1 MTSHIDETMV
11 RAPLS
16 WASHIKATFALGLPL
31 VGAQL
36 AQMSINVTNTVMIGQ
51 LGAAELAAAVL
62 ATQTFYVFWMFGSG
76 FAYAVMPLAA
86 AAHGNR
92 DTRAVRRSVR
102 MGLWVV
108 ALYSLL
114 VMIPLWFTEAILVA
128 LGQEPSI
135 AAEAGGYV
143 RFLQWSMLPY
153 LSTFVLRSYL
163 SALERPNVVLFITL
177 LGAGLN
183 ALFNYILIFGHFGAP
198 ALGLPG
204 SGIASVGTSIATL
217 LLLVAYT
224 RRARGLE
231 NFDLWRRFHAPDWP
245 AFFEVLRLGWPIGAT
260 ILAEVGLFTAA
271 SIMMGWIGTLELAA
285 HGIALQLASISF
297 MVPLGLASAATVRVG
312 TAFGRHDA
320 PNLARAARTSLL
332 VAGVISCTA
341 AAAFWI
347 APAALIGLYL
357 DMRQPNAAEVL
368 VAAVPLLAV
377 AAAFQI
383 VDSLQVTASGILRG
397 MKDTRLPM
405 FIAVASYWLIGM
417 PVAYGLAFGLGWG
430 GLGVWWGLAAG
441 LLVAAILMSARFVAL
456 EGRWRQGLAAP
467 QTA

>member
-1 MTSHIDETMV
+1 MKPQSVALHQPML
-11 RAPLS
+11 AS
-16 WASHIKATFALGLPL
+16 WRTHVKATFALGLPL

-36 AQMSINVTNTVMIGQ
+36 AQISINVTNTVMIGQ

-86 AAHGNR
+86 AAHGNG

-108 ALYSLL
+108 ALFSLL
-114 VMIPLWFTEAILVA
+114 VMVPLWFTEAILVA
-128 LGQEPSI
+128 LGQEPGI
-135 AAEAGGYV
+135 AAQAGAYV
-143 RFLQWSMLPY
+143 RVLQWSMLPY

-163 SALERPNVVLFITL
+163 SALERPSVVLGITL

-183 ALFNYILIFGHFGAP
+183 AVFNYVLIFGHFGAP
-198 ALGLPG
+198 ALGLTG
-204 SGIASVGTSIATL
+204 SGIASVGTSIVTL

-231 NFDLWRRFHAPDWP
+231 VFELWRRFYAPDWA

-297 MVPLGLASAATVRVG
+297 MIPLGLASAATVRVG

-320 PNLARAARTSLL
+320 ANLARAARTSLI
-332 VAGVISCTA
+332 VAGVISCSA
-341 AAAFWI
+341 AALFWAI
-347 APAALIGLYL
+347 PTALIGLYL
-357 DMRQPNAAEVL
+357 DMSLPNAEAVL
-368 VAAVPLLAV
+368 AAAVPLLAV

-405 FIAVASYWLIGM
+405 FIAVASYWLVGM
-417 PVAYGLAFGLGWG
+417 PIAYGLAFGLGWNG
-430 GLGVWWGLAAG
+430 TGVWWGLAAG
-441 LLVAAILMSARFVAL
+441 LLVAALLMSVRFAIL
-456 EGRWRQGLAAP
+456 ETRWRKGLA
-467 QTA
+467 QTALA